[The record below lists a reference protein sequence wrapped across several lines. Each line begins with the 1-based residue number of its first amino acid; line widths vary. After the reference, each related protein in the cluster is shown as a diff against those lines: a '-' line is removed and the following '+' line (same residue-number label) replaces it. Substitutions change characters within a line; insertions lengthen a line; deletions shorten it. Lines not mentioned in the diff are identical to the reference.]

1 VQVAA
6 AAKKT
11 RKELLKE
18 PDEFITFSSRLLNGI
33 ATYKTVIGY
42 ISLGVFITAAAVS
55 GYVWYSGRQES
66 KAAAQLSQALA
77 RYERLRAESPQ
88 DKAVQEVAEDF
99 RRILADYGSRSNG
112 NIARVLFANLW
123 YQAGDFKQAAE
134 LYQASLAGFRDDPLM
149 RFQLMRSLGYAYE
162 GLKDNATAISYFEQA
177 LSVNQKNLQDD
188 VLFHLGELYAR
199 QGNAQK
205 SSEAFNRL
213 MTDYQDSV
221 YVNMVRERV
230 RS

>member
-1 VQVAA
+1 VAA

-18 PDEFITFSSRLLNGI
+18 PDEFITLSSRLVGLI
-33 ATYKTVIGY
+33 ATYKTAIAY
-42 ISLGVFITAAAVS
+42 LFLGVLAATAAVS
-55 GYVWYSGRQES
+55 GYLWYSGSQEA

-77 RYERLRAESPQ
+77 RYERLRTQSPQ
-88 DKAVQEVAEDF
+88 DKAVQEVAEEF
-99 RRILADYGSRSNG
+99 RRMIADYGSRSNG
-112 NIARVLFANLW
+112 NIARVLFANLN

-134 LYQASLAGFRDDPLM
+134 LYQAALASFRDDPLM
-149 RFQLMRSLGYAYE
+149 RFQLLRSMGYAYE
-162 GLKDNATAISYFEQA
+162 GLKEDATAIGYFEQA
-177 LSVNQKNLQDD
+177 LSAGPKNLQDD

-199 QGNAQK
+199 QGHAQK
-205 SSEAFNRL
+205 STEAFNRL
-213 MTDYQDSV
+213 MTDHQDSV

>member
-1 VQVAA
+1 LQ
-6 AAKKT
+6 
-11 RKELLKE
+11 
-18 PDEFITFSSRLLNGI
+18 
-33 ATYKTVIGY
+33 
-42 ISLGVFITAAAVS
+42 
-55 GYVWYSGRQES
+55 
-66 KAAAQLSQALA
+66 
-77 RYERLRAESPQ
+77 
-88 DKAVQEVAEDF
+88 
-99 RRILADYGSRSNG
+99 NG

-199 QGNAQK
+199 QGNTQK

-213 MTDYQDSV
+213 TTEYQDSV
-221 YVNMVRERV
+221 YVNMVRERG

>member
-1 VQVAA
+1 VAA

-18 PDEFITFSSRLLNGI
+18 PDEFITLSSRLVGFI
-33 ATYKTVIGY
+33 ATYKTAIAY
-42 ISLGVFITAAAVS
+42 LFLGVLAATAAVS
-55 GYVWYSGRQES
+55 GYLWYSGSQEA

-77 RYERLRAESPQ
+77 RYERLRAQTPQ
-88 DKAVQEVAEDF
+88 DKAVQEVAEEF
-99 RRILADYGSRSNG
+99 RRMIADYGSRSNG
-112 NIARVLFANLW
+112 NIARVLFANLN

-134 LYQASLAGFRDDPLM
+134 LYQASLASFKDDPLM
-149 RFQLMRSLGYAYE
+149 RFQLLRSMGYAYE
-162 GLKDNATAISYFEQA
+162 GLKEDATAISYFEQA
-177 LSVNQKNLQDD
+177 LSTGPKNLQDD

-199 QGNAQK
+199 QGDAQK
-205 SSEAFNRL
+205 SAEAFNRL
-213 MTDYQDSV
+213 MTDHQDSV

>member
-1 VQVAA
+1 MAA
-6 AAKKT
+6 ATKKT

-18 PDEFITFSSRLLNGI
+18 PDEFITLSSRLLGII
-33 ATYKTVIGY
+33 ATYKNLIGT
-42 ISLGVFITAAAVS
+42 ISLGVLIVAAAVS
-55 GYVWYSGRQES
+55 GHVWYSGWQES

-77 RYERLRAESPQ
+77 RYERLRTEGPQ
-88 DKAVQEVAEDF
+88 DRAVQEVAEEF

-112 NIARVLFANLW
+112 NIARVLFANLY
-123 YQAGDFKQAAE
+123 YQAGDFKRAAE
-134 LYQASLAGFRDDPLM
+134 LYQSSLAGFKDDSLM

-162 GLKDNATAISYFEQA
+162 GLKDDATAISYFEQA
-177 LSVNQKNLQDD
+177 LSSDQKNLQDD

-205 SSEAFNRL
+205 STEAFNRL
-213 MTDYQDSV
+213 MTDHQDSI